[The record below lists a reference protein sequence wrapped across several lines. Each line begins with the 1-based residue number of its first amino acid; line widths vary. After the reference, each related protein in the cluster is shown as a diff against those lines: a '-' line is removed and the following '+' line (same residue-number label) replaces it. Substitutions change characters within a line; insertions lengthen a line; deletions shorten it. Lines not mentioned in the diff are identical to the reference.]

1 MTPQPIHPPTRTLM
15 GPGPSDVPPSVL
27 EAMAKPTVG
36 HLDPAFI
43 EVMDAI
49 KDLLRYAFR
58 TDNRLTM
65 PVSGPGTAGME
76 TCIAN
81 LVAPG
86 DTVVVVENGVFGRRM
101 KAMAE
106 RCGATVVYVEEPWG
120 RAIRPDV
127 LAKTLD
133 AHPETSVVAFV
144 HAETSTG
151 ALSDAE
157 TLVDVAHQHEC
168 LAIVDAVTSLG
179 GVPVLVD
186 EWDIDAIYTGSQKC
200 LSCTPGLSPIS
211 LNDRAVEHIRNRA
224 TPVQSWFLDLS
235 LVMDYWD
242 GENGR
247 SYHHT
252 APINALYGLHESL
265 RRLHDEGLEAAW
277 TRHRQHHEA
286 LKAGLSTLGLDYI
299 VPEGERIPQLNAV
312 TVPEGIDE
320 AAVRHTLLHD
330 YQLEIGAGLGDMAG
344 KIWRIGLMG
353 YSCRAENVRRCLQA
367 IGETL
372 QAQGLNVDPDAA
384 VAAAEDRLSEQQTT
398 SA

>member
-1 MTPQPIHPPTRTLM
+1 M

-43 EVMDAI
+43 EVMDEI
-49 KDLLRYAFR
+49 KDLLRYAFQ

-81 LVAPG
+81 LMEPG

-106 RCGATVVYVEEPWG
+106 RCRANVVYVEEPWG

-127 LAKTLD
+127 LDETLD
-133 AHPETSVVAFV
+133 AHPETNVVAFV

-151 ALSDAE
+151 ALSNAE
-157 TLVDVAHQHEC
+157 TLVDIAHQHDC

-186 EWDIDAIYTGSQKC
+186 EWGIDAIYTGSQKC

-211 LNDRAVEHIRNRA
+211 LNDRAVEHIRDRA
-224 TPVQSWFLDLS
+224 TPVQSWFLDLG

-265 RRLHDEGLEAAW
+265 RRLDEEGLEGAW
-277 TRHRQHHEA
+277 MRHRLHHEA
-286 LKAGLSTLGLDYI
+286 LKAGLSQLGLDYI

-312 TVPEGIDE
+312 TVPDGIDE

-330 YQLEIGAGLGDMAG
+330 YQLEVGAGLGDMAG
-344 KIWRIGLMG
+344 AIWRIGLMG
-353 YSCRAENVRRCLQA
+353 YSCRAVNVRRCLQA

-372 QAQGLNVDPDAA
+372 HAQGLNVDPAAA
-384 VAAAEDRLSEQQTT
+384 VAAADERLSAQQAA

>member
-1 MTPQPIHPPTRTLM
+1 M

-27 EAMAKPTVG
+27 EAMAKQTIG

-49 KDLLRYAFR
+49 KNLLRYAFQ

-76 TCIAN
+76 TCISN
-81 LVAPG
+81 LVEPG
-86 DTVVVVENGVFGRRM
+86 DTVVIVENGVFGQRM

-106 RCGATVVYVEEPWG
+106 RCRANVVYVEEPWG
-120 RAIRPDV
+120 RAIRPEV
-127 LAKTLD
+127 LDETLGT
-133 AHPETSVVAFV
+133 HPEASIVAFV

-157 TLVDVAHQHEC
+157 TLVDIAHQHDA

-179 GVPVLVD
+179 GVPVMVD
-186 EWDIDAIYTGSQKC
+186 EWDIDALYTGSQKC

-211 LNDRAVEHIRNRA
+211 LNGRAVEHIRTRS

-235 LVMDYWD
+235 LVMDYWG
-242 GENGR
+242 GEGGR

-265 RRLHDEGLEAAW
+265 RRLHEEGLEAAW
-277 TRHRQHHEA
+277 TRHRHHHEA
-286 LKAGLSTLGLDYI
+286 LKAGLAELGLEYI

-320 AAVRHTLLHD
+320 VAVRHTLLHD
-330 YQLEIGAGLGDMAG
+330 HQLEIGAGLGDMAG
-344 KIWRIGLMG
+344 AIWRIGLMG
-353 YSCRAENVRRCLQA
+353 YSCRAANVRRCLQA

-372 QAQGLNVDPDAA
+372 QAHGLDVEPDAA
-384 VAAAEDRLSEQQTT
+384 VAAADEQLSARQAA